1 MRTVYFILIALT
13 VLSCSVRK
21 EKEPP
26 LDPVVYNSEI
36 ETWRQ
41 KRIEDLKGPNGWL
54 NLVGLFWL
62 NEGINTFGSSKNNNI
77 IFPSGKIPD
86 RAGFFLLKQNV
97 VTLEPAPDV
106 KITSKGNPIKST
118 VVFHPDSAMAIVQEY
133 ESLQWFIIRRD
144 DKFGVRLRDFKSA
157 GIENFAGI
165 ERYPVD
171 PAWRLEAN
179 FETAADSTRTIDI
192 TNVLGQTTPQ
202 KSPGS
207 LVFTIEGKDYR
218 LDVIKEG
225 GEEYFVIVGD
235 ATNTKETY
243 GAGRY
248 MYVKKPGPDG
258 KTFIDFNKAYNPPC
272 AFTEFATCPLPPKQ
286 NVLDIAITAG
296 EKNYAVHN

>member
-1 MRTVYFILIALT
+1 MKNVYFILLALT
-13 VLSCSVRK
+13 VLSCGVKK
-21 EKEPP
+21 EAKPP
-26 LDPVVYNSEI
+26 LDLAAYTSEI
-36 ETWRQ
+36 ETWHQ
-41 KRIEDLKGPNGWL
+41 KRVEDLMGPNGWL

-62 NEGINTFGSSKNNNI
+62 NEGINTFGSGEKNNI
-77 IFPSGKIPD
+77 IFPKGKIPD
-86 RAGFFLLKQNV
+86 RAGFFLLKQNT

-106 KITSKGNPIKST
+106 KITSMGNPIKSA
-118 VVFHPDSAMAIVQEY
+118 VVFHPDSARAIAQEY
-133 ESLQWFIIRRD
+133 ESLQWFIIKRD
-144 DKFGVRLRDFKSA
+144 DKFGVRVRDFKSS
-157 GIENFAGI
+157 GIEKFTGI

-179 FETAADSTRTIDI
+179 FEKAADSTRTIDI

-207 LVFTIEGKDYR
+207 LVFTIEGKEYR

-258 KTFIDFNKAYNPPC
+258 NTFIDFNKAYNPPC

-286 NVLDIAITAG
+286 NVLDVAITAG
-296 EKNYAVHN
+296 EKNYGVHN